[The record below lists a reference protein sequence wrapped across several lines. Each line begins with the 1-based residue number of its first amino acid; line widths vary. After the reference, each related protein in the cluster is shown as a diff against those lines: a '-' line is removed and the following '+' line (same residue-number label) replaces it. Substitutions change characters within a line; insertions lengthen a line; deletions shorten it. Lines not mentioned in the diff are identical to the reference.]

1 MTDFTLHSDSI
12 NVEQI
17 MRQIRARIDEK
28 RGVDYTEDEIRRL
41 ATVKLEAFL
50 DPKNVRSDLVE
61 HFRRQSGA
69 RHGPRGWSPP
79 PPNYSFEET
88 IIYESSRSVVGRS
101 IYLIRRLLRPILKLF
116 FNPQPIVHVLHMQSE
131 INAYYERA
139 RDLDVL
145 TFEVLNNLVVEM
157 TRLGIDIKNYKMRL
171 ESVSSRLDF
180 DERRAR
186 ALEGIVQY
194 RPAEVALEPEATAQS
209 ATENGGE
216 EKASASD
223 ATKRRRRRRR
233 GRRRSPGGTS
243 ADSVSS
249 APRSREDSGSM
260 EPEAAP
266 PVPDEGGDAGTPKQ

>member
-1 MTDFTLHSDSI
+1 MTDFTLRSDSV

-50 DPKNVRSDLVE
+50 DPKKVRSDLVE
-61 HFRRQSGA
+61 HFRRQPGA
-69 RHGPRGWSPP
+69 QHISPP
-79 PPNYSFEET
+79 LNYSFEERM
-88 IIYESSRSVVGRS
+88 IYESSRSVVGRL
-101 IYLIRRLLRPILKLF
+101 IYRIRRLLRPILKLF
-116 FNPQPIVHVLHMQSE
+116 FNPRSIVHVLDRQSE
-131 INAYYERA
+131 INA
-139 RDLDVL
+139 L

-157 TRLGIDIKNYKMRL
+157 TRLGIDMKNYKMRL
-171 ESVSSRLDF
+171 ESVSSRIDF

-194 RPAEVALEPEATAQS
+194 RPGEAALAPEATAQS

-216 EKASASD
+216 EKASASGP
-223 ATKRRRRRRR
+223 AKRRRRRR
-233 GRRRSPGGTS
+233 GRRRSSGTS

-249 APRSREDSGSM
+249 APHSREDSGSV

-266 PVPDEGGDAGTPKQ
+266 PAPDEGGDTGTPKQ

>member
-1 MTDFTLHSDSI
+1 MTDFTLRSDSV

-17 MRQIRARIDEK
+17 MRQIRERIDEK

-50 DPKNVRSDLVE
+50 DPKKVRSDLVE
-61 HFRRQSGA
+61 HFRQQPGA
-69 RHGPRGWSPP
+69 QHAPH
-79 PPNYSFEET
+79 
-88 IIYESSRSVVGRS
+88 YESSRSVVGRL
-101 IYLIRRLLRPILKLF
+101 IYRIRRLLHPILKVF
-116 FNPQPIVHVLHMQSE
+116 FKLRRIVHMLRRQSE
-131 INAYYERA
+131 INA
-139 RDLDVL
+139 L

-157 TRLGIDIKNYKMRL
+157 TRLGIDMKNYKMRL

-194 RPAEVALEPEATAQS
+194 QPGEVALAPEAPAQS

-216 EKASASD
+216 EKASASGV
-223 ATKRRRRRRR
+223 AKRRRRRR
-233 GRRRSPGGTS
+233 GRRRSSGGTS
-243 ADSVSS
+243 ADSISS
-249 APRSREDSGSM
+249 APHSREDSGSV

-266 PVPDEGGDAGTPKQ
+266 PAPDEGGDTGTPKQ